1 MAESND
7 PEVTNK
13 SDPTNVTPQKFS
25 GPEDARKNSKAG
37 KYPNVWS
44 HKTRSGHIFTLDDSN
59 GGEHITLQHRGG
71 SMIQFMPDGA
81 VQFVS
86 HNGQYNFVFGENR
99 VKITGA
105 YDVTVEGGGSLK
117 VDGDYDVTVKGH
129 MNYAVGGDINMTSE
143 NFNQLARS
151 RMDVVSD
158 SYTHKSKRNMLL
170 QSTEG
175 SITQTA
181 EKAVTITSQGD
192 SVSLGANKQIGLH
205 AKDGE
210 AVVKSGGKM
219 SFLTKGEL
227 AMQSEANDISLK
239 GNQIKQES
247 MSGFFIKSGSDTNIK
262 SDQEVKLT
270 ASGGLVHA
278 HGTGM
283 NKSTEATGVDWLSGP
298 EEASEESPTPADDAE
313 TTFKAKLGDD
323 TPNYGYVDANG
334 NVMPS

>member
-227 AMQSEANDISLK
+227 ALQSQTSKVSIQGDEIHQKSSGDFKIKADAKMSILAKNDVLIQSTSSVVNAL
-239 GNQIKQES
+239 GV
-247 MSGFFIKSGSDTNIK
+247 GTNLG
-262 SDQEVKLT
+262 DWAGVGQP
-270 ASGGLVHA
+270 ADG
-278 HGTGM
+278 
-283 NKSTEATGVDWLSGP
+283 AT
-298 EEASEESPTPADDAE
+298 PTSADDAE

>member
-205 AKDGE
+205 SKDGE
-210 AVVKSGGKM
+210 TVVKSGGKM

-227 AMQSEANDISLK
+227 ALQSQTSKVSIQGSQIHQKSDGAFYIKAGSQTNIQSQNDIRM
-239 GNQIKQES
+239 ES
-247 MSGFFIKSGSDTNIK
+247 T
-262 SDQEVKLT
+262 
-270 ASGGLVHA
+270 GGLVHA
-278 HGTGM
+278 KGTGI
-283 NKSTEATGVDWLSGP
+283 NLGEWEPTGGP
-298 EEASEESPTPADDAE
+298 ASPASPTSADDAE